1 MRNWSVYAALGGG
14 AGAREGAPNEILDGR
29 LGYQRWRQFL
39 VITVESVAKRYGDS
53 VVVDDVSLEIP
64 AGGITSI
71 IGPNGAGKSTLLSI
85 VSRLE
90 PMSAGVVTVDGMD
103 VSTTKSP
110 ILAKRLA
117 ILRQENHLT
126 VRLSVRDLVAFGRF
140 PHSQGRLTKDDV
152 EFVDKALDYM
162 GLTEL
167 QDRYIDELS
176 GGQRQRA
183 YVAMVI
189 CQDTDYVLLDE
200 PLNNLDMKHSV
211 NMMQHLRRIATEL
224 GKTILFVVHD
234 INFAS
239 VYSDRMIAMRDGRV
253 IVQGTPEEVMDSRK
267 LAAIY
272 DMYIPIH
279 EIEGERLGI
288 YYWSPALP
296 TAAKLPAD
304 YRTEVQVHVSPDHPG
319 EEAVPKTVA
328 ELSE

>member
-1 MRNWSVYAALGGG
+1 MAAFLE
-14 AGAREGAPNEILDGR
+14 AN
-29 LGYQRWRQFL
+29 L
-39 VITVESVAKRYGDS
+39 VITVESVAKRYGDT
-53 VVVDDVSLEIP
+53 VVVDDVSLQIP

-103 VSTTKSP
+103 VTTTKSP
-110 ILAKRLA
+110 VLAKRLA

-140 PHSQGRLTKDDV
+140 PHSQGRLTKVDI
-152 EFVDKALDYM
+152 EFVDKALEYM
-162 GLTEL
+162 GLADL

-211 NMMQHLRRIATEL
+211 HMMQHLRRIATEL

-272 DMYIPIH
+272 DLYIPIH
-279 EIEGERLGI
+279 EIEGERLGV

-296 TAAKLPAD
+296 TANPLPET
-304 YRTEVQVHVSPDHPG
+304 YRSDVQVHPSPDHPD
-319 EEAVPKTVA
+319 EEAVPKTPEV
-328 ELSE
+328 LKQN